1 MKRSRTKRSRTKR
14 RGTRKHGGV
23 KATTPYQYNMNQYI
37 RNEIK
42 YNPYATR
49 QPYMAHG
56 PSSTELEEHM
66 VRQHGFVNQL
76 TANNNGVQ
84 PPSPAPANQAEIDR
98 LEAELRNVKDR
109 EAGIQRRI
117 HIYQQMKSSLQRQE
131 NMKKQLA
138 AIGK

>member
-1 MKRSRTKRSRTKR
+1 MKRSHTKRSRTKR

-23 KATTPYQYNMNQYI
+23 KSTTPYQYNMNQYI

-56 PSSTELEEHM
+56 PSSAELEEHM

-76 TANNNGVQ
+76 TANNNEVP

-98 LEAELRNVKDR
+98 LEAELRTIKDE
-109 EAGIQRRI
+109 EAAIQRRI
-117 HIYQQMKSSLQRQE
+117 HIHQQMMSSLQRQE

-138 AIGK
+138 AIKL